1 MELPERFHRIYIREK
16 VDASLQRSKPHACD
30 ISIHL
35 VFVISLVL
43 CVAFLSG
50 IWPNYAMKSNQTI
63 RTVCAVAVEELER
76 TPHEL

>member
-1 MELPERFHRIYIREK
+1 MGTVVPLYLPQEESKLLIMEQPEGFHRIYIREK
-16 VDASLQRSKPHACD
+16 VRASLQRSKPHACD

-50 IWPNYAMKSNQTI
+50 IWPNYD
-63 RTVCAVAVEELER
+63 
-76 TPHEL
+76 